1 MTKVKPYV
9 YYDEKYPTHWISR
22 NVTKQIKEF
31 LEKEGFQV
39 INANELEK
47 LITETIRK
55 TSDTEIVIVF
65 SHDAVPSM
73 ILDNETNP
81 TINSPLRQFLN
92 KGHSVVW
99 LGDIPLLHIG
109 FEDGRKQSLSA
120 NVCQNVLG
128 LNPNPPFVKYK
139 VNMTLYGM
147 MYNLPEWI
155 GTRPHTGVSSGIRL
169 TSLAQ
174 SRHEN
179 HTIHHAFI
187 ISYTNKRLSGFIR
200 LYDFPLKE
208 PLNKEFLKAIYNL
221 AIFRNPLQPIYQRL
235 QALENKVEQL
245 NNRIETKFNTL
256 KNELDNIKELINKIL
271 ELKKMEKEA
280 NSIEK

>member
-1 MTKVKPYV
+1 MIKVKPYI

-39 INANELEK
+39 INANELKK

-65 SHDAVPSM
+65 SHDVVPSI
-73 ILDNETNP
+73 ILDNENNP

-99 LGDIPLLHIG
+99 LGDIPLFYIG

-120 NVCQNVLG
+120 SICQKVLG
-128 LNPNPPFVKYK
+128 LNPNPPNVKNK
-139 VNMTLYGM
+139 VSITLYGM
-147 MYNLPEWI
+147 IYNLPEWI

-169 TSLAQ
+169 ISLAQ
-174 SRHEN
+174 SEHGN
-179 HTIHHAFI
+179 HAFI
-187 ISYTNKRLSGFIR
+187 ASYTNKRLSGFIR

-208 PLNKEFLKAIYNL
+208 PLNKEFLKAIYNF
-221 AIFRNPLQPIYQRL
+221 AIFRNPLQPIYQHL

-271 ELKKMEKEA
+271 EPKKVKKEA